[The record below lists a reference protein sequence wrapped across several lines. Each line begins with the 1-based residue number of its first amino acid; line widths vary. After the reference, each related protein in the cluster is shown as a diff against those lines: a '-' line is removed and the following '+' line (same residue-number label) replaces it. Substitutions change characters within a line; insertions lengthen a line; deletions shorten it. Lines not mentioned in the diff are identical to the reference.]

1 MEHPEPTPSLHTP
14 REPRGLLGSLDEIL
28 TEPLA
33 VLERARAGTLSLA
46 PLLLGTVLCA
56 VLYGAAAGFFQGDWQ
71 ILVASFKAPLIVALT
86 LLLCLPSLYVLSSL
100 AGARWTRRSF
110 LAVAAGF
117 AATLA
122 LVLLALLP
130 IGWLFSVSSRYLGSV
145 VWLHVLLWVVA
156 LALGWRFLKRALQ
169 SAGAQGGM
177 ALWLLLFAL
186 VSLQVTTFLRP
197 VLWRPPGTPLFR
209 FGEKLFF
216 LEHLGQVFDMP
227 AVDVKPKQP
236 EEPKKPAKPKKP
248 AASPGK
254 RPGAAR

>member
-1 MEHPEPTPSLHTP
+1 MDMSEPTPSLHPP

-33 VLERARAGTLSLA
+33 VLDRARAGTLSLA
-46 PLLLGTVLCA
+46 PLLLGAVLGTG
-56 VLYGAAAGFFQGDWQ
+56 LYGAAAGFFQGGWQ
-71 ILVASFKAPLIVALT
+71 ILLAGFKAPLIVALT

-122 LVLLALLP
+122 LLLLALLP

-145 VWLHVLLWVVA
+145 VWLHLVLWALA
-156 LALGWRFLKRALQ
+156 LALGWRFLKRALEA
-169 SAGAQGGM
+169 AGAQGGM
-177 ALWLLLFAL
+177 VVWLFLFAL

-197 VLWRPPGTPLFR
+197 VLWRPPGAPLFR

-216 LEHLGQVFDMP
+216 LEHLDQVFD
-227 AVDVKPKQP
+227 VKP
-236 EEPKKPAKPKKP
+236 EPLPGKKP
-248 AASPGK
+248 AAAP
-254 RPGAAR
+254 

>member
-1 MEHPEPTPSLHTP
+1 METLEPTPLP
-14 REPRGLLGSLDEIL
+14 RRGLLAVFDELL

-33 VLERARAGTLSLA
+33 LLERAREGKVPLI
-46 PLLLGTVLCA
+46 LLLAGATVGA
-56 VLYGAAAGFFQGDWQ
+56 ALYGAAAGFFQGGRQ
-71 ILVASFKAPLIVALT
+71 ILVASLKAPLVVALA

-122 LVLLALLP
+122 LLLLALLP

-145 VWLHVLLWVVA
+145 VWLHLFLWLLA
-156 LALGWRFLKRALQ
+156 LALGWRFLGRALEA
-169 SAGAQGGM
+169 AGARGGM
-177 ALWLLLFAL
+177 LLWLFLFAL

-209 FGEKLFF
+209 FGEKMFF
-216 LEHLGQVFDMP
+216 LEHFHHVFELP
-227 AVDVKPKQP
+227 AIDEKPP
-236 EEPKKPAKPKKP
+236 APKPPA
-248 AASPGK
+248 
-254 RPGAAR
+254 R

>member
-1 MEHPEPTPSLHTP
+1 MDIPEPTPSLRPP

-33 VLERARAGTLSLA
+33 VLDRARAGTLALA
-46 PLLLGTVLCA
+46 PLLSGAVLGA
-56 VLYGAAAGFFQGDWQ
+56 GLYGAAAGFFQGGWQ
-71 ILVASFKAPLIVALT
+71 ILVAAFKAPLIVALT

-122 LVLLALLP
+122 LLLLALLP

-145 VWLHVLLWVVA
+145 VWLHLFLWALA
-156 LALGWRFLKRALQ
+156 LALGWRFLKRALEA
-169 SAGAQGGM
+169 AGAQGGM
-177 ALWLLLFAL
+177 VIWLFLFAL

-197 VLWRPPGTPLFR
+197 VLWRPPAAPLFR
-209 FGEKLFF
+209 FGEKLSF
-216 LEHLGQVFDMP
+216 LEHLGQVFD
-227 AVDVKPKQP
+227 VKPAP
-236 EEPKKPAKPKKP
+236 EPAKKPDAK
-248 AASPGK
+248 
-254 RPGAAR
+254 R

>member
-1 MEHPEPTPSLHTP
+1 METPEPTSQP
-14 REPRGLLGSLDEIL
+14 RKPHGPLGSLDDLL

-46 PLLLGTVLCA
+46 PLLIGAVLGA
-56 VLYGAAAGFFQGDWQ
+56 GLYGAAAGFFQGGGQ

-110 LAVAAGF
+110 LAVVAGF

-122 LVLLALLP
+122 LLLLALLP

-145 VWLHVLLWVVA
+145 VWLHFFLWA
-156 LALGWRFLKRALQ
+156 LALGLGWRFLGRALAA
-169 SAGAQGGM
+169 AGAHGGM
-177 ALWLLLFAL
+177 VVWLLLFAL

-197 VLWRPPGTPLFR
+197 VLWKPPGAPLFR
-209 FGEKLFF
+209 FGEKMFF
-216 LEHLGQVFDMP
+216 LEHLDQAFDVP
-227 AVDVKPKQP
+227 AVDVQ
-236 EEPKKPAKPKKP
+236 PKKPAKPKQPAPQPAKKP
-248 AASPGK
+248 D
-254 RPGAAR
+254 AAR